1 MVEEEIKEIQGL
13 KMFAPKVFRDQRGYF
28 IEIFNN
34 RRFNNE
40 FLENITF
47 TQDNISCS
55 HKNVL
60 RGLHFQAPPYA
71 QGKLIQVLKGCVI
84 DIAVDLRKSSKT
96 FGKHFKVEI
105 SSKNN
110 RQLWIPPGFAH
121 GFIALEDHTI
131 FSYKCTNYY
140 SKEHEMD
147 LLWNDV
153 DLDIHW
159 GIEDPIVSGKDQNAK
174 EFKNFESPF

>member
-1 MVEEEIKEIQGL
+1 MVEEEINIEGIVL
-13 KMFAPKVFRDQRGYF
+13 LNPTIYSDNRGF
-28 IEIFNN
+28 FQETFNHD
-34 RRFNNE
+34 RFKAE
-40 FLENITF
+40 SGENF
-47 TQDNISCS
+47 SFVQDNLSCS
-55 HKNVL
+55 HKHVL

-71 QGKLIQVLKGCVI
+71 QGKLIQVIKGSVI
-84 DIAVDLRKSSKT
+84 DIAVDLRKLSKT

-121 GFIALEDHTI
+121 GFIALEDNTI

-159 GIEDPIVSGKDQNAK
+159 GIEDPIVSEKDQKAQ
-174 EFKNFESPF
+174 EFKNFNSPF

>member
-1 MVEEEIKEIQGL
+1 MVEKEVDIDAVLILEPTVFKDSRGL
-13 KMFAPKVFRDQRGYF
+13 
-28 IEIFNN
+28 
-34 RRFNNE
+34 
-40 FLENITF
+40 FLESFNHNRFKADIGENF
-47 TQDNISCS
+47 SFVQDNLSYS

-71 QGKLIQVLKGCVI
+71 QGKLIQVLQGSVI
-84 DIAVDLRKSSKT
+84 DIAVDLRKASNT
-96 FGKHFKVEI
+96 FGKHIKVEI
-105 SSKNN
+105 SSKNH
-110 RQLWIPPGFAH
+110 RQLWVPPGFAH
-121 GFIALEDHTI
+121 GFVALEDHTI

-159 GIEDPIVSGKDQNAK
+159 GIENPIISEKDQNANK
-174 EFKNFESPF
+174 FKNFDSPF